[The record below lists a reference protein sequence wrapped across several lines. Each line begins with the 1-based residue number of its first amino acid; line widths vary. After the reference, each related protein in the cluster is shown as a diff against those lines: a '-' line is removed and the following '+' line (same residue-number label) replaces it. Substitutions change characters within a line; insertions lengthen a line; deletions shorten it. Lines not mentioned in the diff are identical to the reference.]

1 MAATHEPPMR
11 LQMRLYTVKAKGE
24 VADLRE
30 ASHADPRI
38 VDPDDYGHA
47 QGIGRKLRSDGVRG
61 ILYPSVRHPS
71 GECLAAFS
79 TALLKNC
86 LHAAYL
92 EYNWNGQGIDAVFE
106 VSQLL

>member
-1 MAATHEPPMR
+1 MVHFRNNKRGGR
-11 LQMRLYTVKAKGE
+11 LARGKP
-24 VADLRE
+24 ADL
-30 ASHADPRI
+30 RI

-79 TALLKNC
+79 TAFLKNC

-92 EYNWNGQGIDAVFE
+92 EYNWNGQAIDAVFE

>member
-1 MAATHEPPMR
+1 M
-11 LQMRLYTVKAKGE
+11 
-24 VADLRE
+24 ADLLE

>member
-1 MAATHEPPMR
+1 MR
-11 LQMRLYTVKAKGE
+11 LIDM
-24 VADLRE
+24 
-30 ASHADPRI
+30 SI
-38 VDPDDYGHA
+38 NC
-47 QGIGRKLRSDGVRG
+47 
-61 ILYPSVRHPS
+61 RHPA

-92 EYNWNGQGIDAVFE
+92 EYNWNGIDAVFE